1 MASLAI
7 SGIIGP
13 LVTGF
18 IVQFSGKYD
27 YAFYSVLSLRFKPV
41 GLRSICKSV
50 ISRSTKVKV
59 RSLIPVKLKPAG

>member
-1 MASLAI
+1 MHKDKVGSVGGAMHGLANI

-27 YAFYSVLSLRFKPV
+27 YAFYLAGAIASFQVCWYSFL
-41 GLRSICKSV
+41 
-50 ISRSTKVKV
+50 
-59 RSLIPVKLKPAG
+59 LKIKD